1 MIPASPARRITL
13 TSLLSKPFCS
23 MKKIGIIGLGTPLRR
38 DDGIGIVLLDLLV
51 KRKKEFPKNIEFIDG
66 GTGGMNLLHLLA
78 RFDTVLLIDAVDFK
92 GRPGEVQVFSLK
104 DIQSQKKPMMTST
117 HDPDFLN
124 LLRLSQELK
133 ELPETLVIYGV
144 QPRDVSHGIGLS
156 KEIETVLDDL
166 YLNLQK
172 EIQNFVK

>member
-1 MIPASPARRITL
+1 
-13 TSLLSKPFCS
+13 
-23 MKKIGIIGLGTPLRR
+23 MKKIGIIGIGNRLRN
-38 DDGIGIVLLDLLV
+38 DDGIGIVLLERLQ
-51 KRKKEFPKNIEFIDG
+51 KQKKEFPKSIEFIDG

-78 RFDTVLLIDAVDFK
+78 RFDIVLLIDAVDFK
-92 GRPGEVQVFSLK
+92 GRPGEARVFSVK
-104 DIQSQKKPMMTST
+104 DIQSLKKPMMTST

-133 ELPETLVIYGV
+133 ELPETLVIFGV
-144 QPRDVSHGIGLS
+144 QPLDVSHGLVLS

-166 YLNLQK
+166 YLKLQK

>member
-38 DDGIGIVLLDLLV
+38 DDGIGIVLLELLV

-92 GRPGEVQVFSLK
+92 GRPGEVRVFSLK
-104 DIQSQKKPMMTST
+104 DIQSQKKPVMAST

-133 ELPETLVIYGV
+133 ELPETLVIFGV
-144 QPRDVSHGIGLS
+144 QPRSVSHGMGLS

-166 YLNLQK
+166 YLKLQK
-172 EIQNFVK
+172 EIQDFVK